1 MIDGGYRQVIIPS
14 KENHSIN
21 IPEILFGKKIEVI
34 IHEVDNSPA
43 DSKPIPPPGRKIDV
57 EELFENFGK
66 APDFPSI
73 AEIRRK
79 T

>member
-1 MIDGGYRQVIIPS
+1 MSGDIFKQILIPNT
-14 KENHSIN
+14 ENYSVD
-21 IPEILFGKKIEVI
+21 IPERFFGRKIEVI
-34 IHEVDNSPA
+34 IQEVDNPPTG
-43 DSKPIPPPGRKIDV
+43 SKPIPPTGRKINV

-73 AEIRRK
+73 AEIRKK